1 MGTREV
7 FPWGLTDGD
16 VNGWSWGSIGP
27 SMWRMVSFSGMIGV
41 ADCIERTEVRWMES
55 EEDTKHSMKGGKEW
69 LRCW

>member
-1 MGTREV
+1 VGTREV

-41 ADCIERTEVRWMES
+41 ACIGQKFDGWKERNTLSTVRRA
-55 EEDTKHSMKGGKEW
+55 GKNG
-69 LRCW
+69 